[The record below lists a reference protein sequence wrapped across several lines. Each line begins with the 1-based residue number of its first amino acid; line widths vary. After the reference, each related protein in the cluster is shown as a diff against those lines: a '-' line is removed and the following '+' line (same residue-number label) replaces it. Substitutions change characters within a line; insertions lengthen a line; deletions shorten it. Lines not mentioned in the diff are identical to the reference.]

1 MGGKSMAELHDS
13 AGQYTDAEMISMR
26 ARMQGFI
33 LPSVV
38 RTEQEAEA
46 FETACLYQ
54 IEHERRLMALMG
66 NQEIPKGVTGFEIGH
81 FSMTFESGAFSGVL
95 TRKTICDA
103 AYGTLLYAGLLYR
116 GVEGR

>member
-1 MGGKSMAELHDS
+1 MAELHDS

-54 IEHERRLMALMG
+54 IEHERKLLELMG
-66 NQEIPKGVTGFEIGH
+66 SQEIPKGVTGFEIGH
-81 FSMTFESGAFSGVL
+81 FSMTFESGAFCGVL

>member
-1 MGGKSMAELHDS
+1 MAKLHDS

-38 RTEQEAEA
+38 RTAQEAEA

-54 IEHERRLMALMG
+54 IEHERRLMKLLG
-66 NQEIPKGVTGFEIGH
+66 NQEIPKGVTGLEIGH
-81 FSMTFESGAFSGVL
+81 FSMTFESGAFCGVL